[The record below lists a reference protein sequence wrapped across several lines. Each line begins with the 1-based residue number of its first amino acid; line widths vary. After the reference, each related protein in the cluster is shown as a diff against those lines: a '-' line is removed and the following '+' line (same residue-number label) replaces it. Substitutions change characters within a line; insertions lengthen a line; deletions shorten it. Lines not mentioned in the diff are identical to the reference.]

1 MITVKFPF
9 LTQEIKSST
18 YTELLK
24 IFMQTTNKS
33 LTKIQNT
40 IPEIL
45 KNKTNKNIFN
55 FEEDEAKY
63 IWNIILSYYPKAEI
77 KGILYD
83 PLKQWYKVEIYNKDT
98 KELYNAKFIK
108 ETCKNQ
114 AINNAIT
121 DEEEEFMSY
130 GDYGCYV
137 TDRLTLEETKKCQ
150 HEDDIAAFEAD
161 GCTRQEAEKFLE
173 NGSFVIPAEEW
184 DRWAKANEWY
194 DKDEL
199 IILKNVRKNQQ
210 DIKIVKIDH
219 IQYVIVYVL

>member
-1 MITVKFPF
+1 MITIEFPT
-9 LTQEIKSST
+9 LKIKIKEST
-18 YTELLK
+18 YTDLFDTL
-24 IFMQTTNKS
+24 MQTNDKS
-33 LTKIQNT
+33 LILLQNAAQKILN
-40 IPEIL
+40 EKFEYNRENL
-45 KNKTNKNIFN
+45 
-55 FEEDEAKY
+55 EEDEAKY
-63 IWNIILSYYPKAEI
+63 IWNQILDYYPKVEI

-199 IILKNVRKNQQ
+199 ITLENIRKNQQ

-219 IQYVIVYVL
+219 IEYVIVYVL

>member
-1 MITVKFPF
+1 MTSMITIQIS
-9 LTQEIKSST
+9 TNIIKAST
-18 YTELLK
+18 YTDLLNTFLQSNDTQFIK
-24 IFMQTTNKS
+24 MQNAA
-33 LTKIQNT
+33 Q
-40 IPEIL
+40 EIL
-45 KNKTNKNIFN
+45 ENKFENHL
-55 FEEDEAKY
+55 EEDEAKY
-63 IWNIILSYYPKAEI
+63 IWNQILDYYPKVEI
-77 KGILYD
+77 KGIL
-83 PLKQWYKVEIYNKDT
+83 YNKDT

-199 IILKNVRKNQQ
+199 ITLENIRKNQQ

-219 IQYVIVYVL
+219 IEYVIVYVL

>member
-1 MITVKFPF
+1 MITVEFPT
-9 LTQEIKSST
+9 LKIKVKGST
-18 YTELLK
+18 YTDLFDTL
-24 IFMQTTNKS
+24 MQNNNKS
-33 LTKIQNT
+33 LTLLQNAAQKILNEQF
-40 IPEIL
+40 
-45 KNKTNKNIFN
+45 KNNIEN
-55 FEEDEAKY
+55 LEEDEAKY
-63 IWNIILSYYPKAEI
+63 IWNQILDYYPKVEI

-130 GDYGCYV
+130 GDYGCYI

-194 DKDEL
+194 NEDEL
-199 IILKNVRKNQQ
+199 ITLERIKKGQQ
-210 DIKIVKIDH
+210 DIKIVKVDH
-219 IQYVIVYVL
+219 IKHVIVYML

>member
-1 MITVKFPF
+1 MITIEFPT
-9 LTQEIKSST
+9 LKIKIKEST
-18 YTELLK
+18 YTDLFDTL
-24 IFMQTTNKS
+24 MQTNDKS
-33 LTKIQNT
+33 LILLQNAAQKILN
-40 IPEIL
+40 EKFEYNRENL
-45 KNKTNKNIFN
+45 
-55 FEEDEAKY
+55 EEDEAKY
-63 IWNIILSYYPKAEI
+63 IWNQILDYYPKVEI

-184 DRWAKANEWY
+184 DRWSKANEWY

-199 IILKNVRKNQQ
+199 ITLENIRKNQQ

-219 IQYVIVYVL
+219 IEYVIVYVL